1 MLRMS
6 EGRVAWNAV
15 KWREWFSEG
24 ELVPHFQPILSV
36 EKDSIFG
43 YEALARFMD
52 KRGTVHSLGPFF
64 LADIPHSLSKEER
77 EDFKILK
84 LEIDRL
90 IRRKALEKIRK
101 DSRLDPDA
109 KLFLNISPAF
119 MQEYLDSKTEED
131 PFTLRAA
138 KELGL
143 DPKKIVVEIVEEH
156 FSGEIEQLKP
166 LINLYKRSGFLVAI
180 DDLGSKSS
188 NLDRI
193 GALHPDIIKV
203 DLGLIRSSV
212 ASRNFQEILYTLSR
226 LAESL
231 GCALLFEGIETET
244 ELYNALTYG
253 ARYLQGFY
261 FAEPAPEPVDISG
274 LSIRFSQLHELFFNY
289 KKYQLLRRIKKEREL
304 EDRLDS
310 SGIEVLSGADDTDRR
325 RIRIRNPYLLEKS
338 VFRMYVTDT
347 EGRQLSPNYS
357 SISDAGML
365 EDDAF
370 VGRNWSWR
378 PYFLE
383 QFYKNAKNP
392 SQTWIASNPY
402 YDLESHLLLVTY
414 SKRFS
419 EDNVLFVDVRMW
431 DFP

>member
-1 MLRMS
+1 MS
-6 EGRVAWNAV
+6 EGRASWNAT

-24 ELVPHFQPILSV
+24 EIVPYFQPILSV
-36 EKDSIFG
+36 EKDAIFG
-43 YEALARFMD
+43 YEALARFID
-52 KRGTVHSLGPFF
+52 RQGGVHTLGPFF
-64 LADIPHSLSKEER
+64 LSDIPHSLTTAER
-77 EDFKILK
+77 EEFKLLK
-84 LEIDRL
+84 LEVDRL
-90 IRRKALEKIRK
+90 VRKKALEKVRAE
-101 DSRLDPDA
+101 RNLDPNT
-109 KLFLNISPAF
+109 KIFLNISPAF
-119 MQEYLDSKTEED
+119 MQDYIDSKTEND
-131 PFTLRAA
+131 PFTLSAA
-138 KELGL
+138 KQLGM
-143 DPKKIVVEIVEEH
+143 DPKRIVVEIVEEH

-261 FAEPAPEPVDISG
+261 FAEPGPDLLDISG
-274 LSIRFSQLHELFFNY
+274 LSIRFSQLHELFFNF
-289 KKYQLLRRIKKEREL
+289 KKYQLLRRIKKEKEL

-310 SGIEVLSGADDTDRR
+310 SGIEVIPDQKGGGLLKIS
-325 RIRIRNPYLLEKS
+325 IRNPYLLEKS
-338 VFRMYVTDT
+338 VFRMYVTDH
-347 EGRQLSPNYS
+347 EGRQLSPNYMEVS
-357 SISDAGML
+357 NNGMS
-365 EDDAF
+365 EDDSF
-370 VGRNWSWR
+370 IGRNWSWR

-392 SQTWIASNPY
+392 SETWIASNPY

-414 SKRFS
+414 SKRFA

>member
-1 MLRMS
+1 MN
-6 EGRVAWNAV
+6 EGRSSWSAS

-24 ELVPHFQPILSV
+24 ETIPYFQPILSV

-43 YEALARFMD
+43 YEALGRFLD
-52 KRGTVHSLGPFF
+52 KSGQVHSLGPFF
-64 LADIPHSLSKEER
+64 LSDIPHSLSLSER
-77 EDFKILK
+77 EEFIALK
-84 LEIDRL
+84 LEIDRS
-90 IRRKALEKIRK
+90 IRKKAVEKISK
-101 DSRLDPDA
+101 TQSIDPKA
-109 KLFLNISPAF
+109 KLFLNISPSF
-119 MQEYLDSKTEED
+119 MQDYLVSRSDED
-131 PFTLRAA
+131 PFTLQIV
-138 KELGL
+138 KNSGM
-143 DPKKIVVEIVEEH
+143 DPKRIVIEMVEEH
-156 FSGEIEQLKP
+156 FAGEIEQLKP

-212 ASRNFQEILYTLSR
+212 ASRNFQEILFTLSR

-231 GCALLFEGIETET
+231 GCSLLFEGIETET

-253 ARYLQGFY
+253 ARFLQGFY
-261 FAEPAPEPVDISG
+261 FAEPSPDLMDING

-304 EDRLDS
+304 EDRLES
-310 SGIEVLSGADDTDRR
+310 SGIEVLSNGEEKVT
-325 RIRIRNPYLLEKS
+325 ITLRNSYLLEKS
-338 VFRMYVTDT
+338 VFRMYVTNN

-357 SISDAGML
+357 AISESGML
-365 EDDAF
+365 EDDSF

-383 QFYKNAKNP
+383 QFYKNAKDTSGN
-392 SQTWIASNPY
+392 WFASNPY
-402 YDLESHLLLVTY
+402 YDLESNLLLVTY
-414 SKRFS
+414 SKRLQ
-419 EDNVLFVDVRMW
+419 EGNVIFVDVRMW

>member
-6 EGRVAWNAV
+6 EGRTAWSAS

-24 ELVPHFQPILSV
+24 ETVPYFQPILSV

-43 YEALARFMD
+43 YEALARFID
-52 KRGTVHSLGPFF
+52 KEGAVHSLGPFF
-64 LADIPHSLSKEER
+64 LADIPHSLSTAER
-77 EDFKILK
+77 EEFKKLK
-84 LEIDRL
+84 LEIDRT
-90 IRRKALEKIRK
+90 IRRKAVETISKARN
-101 DSRLDPDA
+101 LDPKA
-109 KLFLNISPAF
+109 KLFLNISPSF
-119 MQEYLDSKTEED
+119 MQDYLSSKTDEE
-131 PFTLRAA
+131 PYTLQIA
-138 KELGL
+138 KSSGL
-143 DPKKIVVEIVEEH
+143 DPKRIVIEIVEEH
-156 FSGEIEQLKP
+156 FSGEIDQLKP

-212 ASRNFQEILYTLSR
+212 ASRNFQEILFTLSR

-231 GCALLFEGIETET
+231 GCSLLFEGIETET

-253 ARYLQGFY
+253 ARFLQGFY
-261 FAEPAPEPVDISG
+261 FAEPTADLVDISG

-289 KKYQLLRRIKKEREL
+289 KKYQLLRQIKKEKEL

-310 SGIEVLSGADDTDRR
+310 SGIEVQSSSDGLVA
-325 RIRIRNPYLLEKS
+325 IKLRNSYLLEKS
-338 VFRMYVTDT
+338 VFRMYVTNH

-357 SISDAGML
+357 SISSSGML
-365 EDDAF
+365 EDDSF
-370 VGRNWSWR
+370 IGRNWSWR

-383 QFYKNAKNP
+383 QFYKNAKD
-392 SQTWIASNPY
+392 SSGDWIASNPY

-414 SKRFS
+414 SKRMP
-419 EDNVLFVDVRMW
+419 EGNVLFVDVRMW

>member
-1 MLRMS
+1 MS
-6 EGRVAWNAV
+6 EGRTAWSAS

-24 ELVPHFQPILSV
+24 ETVPYFQPILSV

-43 YEALARFMD
+43 YEALARFID
-52 KRGTVHSLGPFF
+52 KEGAVHSLGPFF
-64 LADIPHSLSKEER
+64 LADIPHSLSTAER
-77 EDFKILK
+77 EEFKKLK
-84 LEIDRL
+84 LEIDRT
-90 IRRKALEKIRK
+90 IRRKAVETISKARN
-101 DSRLDPDA
+101 LDPKA
-109 KLFLNISPAF
+109 KLFLNISPSF
-119 MQEYLDSKTEED
+119 MQDYLSSKTDEE
-131 PFTLRAA
+131 PYTLQIA
-138 KELGL
+138 KSSGL
-143 DPKKIVVEIVEEH
+143 DPKRIVIEIVEEH
-156 FSGEIEQLKP
+156 FSGEIDQLKP

-212 ASRNFQEILYTLSR
+212 ASRNFQEILFTLSR

-231 GCALLFEGIETET
+231 GCSLLFEGIETET

-253 ARYLQGFY
+253 ARFLQGFY
-261 FAEPAPEPVDISG
+261 FAEPTADLVDISG

-289 KKYQLLRRIKKEREL
+289 KKYQLLRQIKKEKEL

-310 SGIEVLSGADDTDRR
+310 SGIEVQSSSDGLVA
-325 RIRIRNPYLLEKS
+325 IKLRNSYLLEKS
-338 VFRMYVTDT
+338 VFRMYVTNH

-357 SISDAGML
+357 SISSSGML
-365 EDDAF
+365 EDDSF
-370 VGRNWSWR
+370 IGRNWSWR

-383 QFYKNAKNP
+383 QFYKNAKD
-392 SQTWIASNPY
+392 SSGDWIASNPY

-414 SKRFS
+414 SKRMP
-419 EDNVLFVDVRMW
+419 EGNVLFVDVRMW

>member
-1 MLRMS
+1 MN
-6 EGRVAWNAV
+6 EGRSSWSAS

-24 ELVPHFQPILSV
+24 EIVPYFQPILSV
-36 EKDSIFG
+36 EKDSIYG
-43 YEALARFMD
+43 YEALGRFVGKD
-52 KRGTVHSLGPFF
+52 GEVHSLGPFF
-64 LADIPHSLSKEER
+64 LSDIPHSFSLSER
-77 EDFKILK
+77 EEFRAFK
-84 LEIDRL
+84 LEIDREL
-90 IRRKALEKIRK
+90 RKKAVERISKANGV
-101 DSRLDPDA
+101 DPKA
-109 KLFLNISPAF
+109 KLFLNISPSF
-119 MQEYLDSKTEED
+119 MQDYLVSRSEED
-131 PFTLRAA
+131 PFTLQIA
-138 KELGL
+138 KSSNL
-143 DPKKIVVEIVEEH
+143 DPKRIVIEMVEEH
-156 FSGEIEQLKP
+156 FSGEIDQLKP

-212 ASRNFQEILYTLSR
+212 ASRNFQEILFTLSR

-231 GCALLFEGIETET
+231 GCSLLFEGIETET

-261 FAEPAPEPVDISG
+261 FAEPSPELLDISG

-289 KKYQLLRRIKKEREL
+289 KKYQLLRRIKKEKEL
-304 EDRLDS
+304 EDRLES
-310 SGIEVLSGADDTDRR
+310 SGIEVISNGEEKVTISL
-325 RIRIRNPYLLEKS
+325 RNSYLLEKS
-338 VFRMYVTDT
+338 VFRMYVTNH

-357 SISDAGML
+357 GISESGIL
-365 EDDAF
+365 EDDTF

-383 QFYKNAKNP
+383 QFYKNAKDAA
-392 SQTWIASNPY
+392 SGWIASNPY
-402 YDLESHLLLVTY
+402 YDLESNLLLVTY
-414 SKRFS
+414 SKRL
-419 EDNVLFVDVRMW
+419 EEGNVIFVDVRMW

>member
-6 EGRVAWNAV
+6 EGRTSWNAS

-24 ELVPHFQPILSV
+24 EIVPYFQPILSV

-43 YEALARFMD
+43 YEALARFID
-52 KRGTVHSLGPFF
+52 RVGAVHSLGPFF
-64 LADIPHSLSKEER
+64 LADIPHSFSVIER
-77 EDFKILK
+77 EEFKNLK
-84 LEIDRL
+84 LEIDRT
-90 IRRKALEKIRK
+90 IRKKAVEKI
-101 DSRLDPDA
+101 SNTPGLDPKT
-109 KLFLNISPAF
+109 KLFLNISPSF
-119 MQEYLDSKTEED
+119 MQDYLSSKTDEE
-131 PFTLRAA
+131 PYTLQIA
-138 KELGL
+138 KSSGL
-143 DPKKIVVEIVEEH
+143 DPKRIVIEIVEEH
-156 FSGEIEQLKP
+156 FSGEIDQLKP

-212 ASRNFQEILYTLSR
+212 ASRNFQEILFTLSR

-231 GCALLFEGIETET
+231 GCSLLFEGLETET

-253 ARYLQGFY
+253 ARFLQGFY
-261 FAEPAPEPVDISG
+261 FAEPGPELMDING

-289 KKYQLLRRIKKEREL
+289 KKYQLLRRIKKEKEL
-304 EDRLDS
+304 EDRLES
-310 SGIEVLSGADDTDRR
+310 SGIEVISSNGIVTVKL
-325 RIRIRNPYLLEKS
+325 RNSYLLEKS
-338 VFRMYVTDT
+338 VFRMYVTNH

-357 SISDAGML
+357 GISDSGML
-365 EDDAF
+365 EDDSF

-383 QFYKNAKNP
+383 QFYKNAKD
-392 SQTWIASNPY
+392 SSGGWIASNPY
-402 YDLESHLLLVTY
+402 YDLESNLLLVTY
-414 SKRFS
+414 SKRM
-419 EDNVLFVDVRMW
+419 EEGNVLFVDVRMW